1 MIEATFKLKI
11 LRKLEKKDRTNSAP
25 FWIHIPTEWKMGNI
39 SPILKKGKKGDPG
52 DYRPVSVTSVPDK
65 IMEQILLKAL
75 LRQVEK
81 KDEVICGNQYG
92 CTKGK

>member
-1 MIEATFKLKI
+1 
-11 LRKLEKKDRTNSAP
+11 
-25 FWIHIPTEWKMGNI
+25 MGNI